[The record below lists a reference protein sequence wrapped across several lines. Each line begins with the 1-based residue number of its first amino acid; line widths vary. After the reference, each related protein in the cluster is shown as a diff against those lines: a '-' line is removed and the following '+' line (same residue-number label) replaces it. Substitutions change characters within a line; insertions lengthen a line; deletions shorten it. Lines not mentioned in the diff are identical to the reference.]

1 MYRVNYKRNKYAK
14 YTCLTDSPLFRDQTN
29 TFLSRFWNG
38 RTFEDPIFSIYI
50 NLHSEY
56 QHIKWTESSSWF
68 VIPHYWTENYNYNG
82 YHDTLTLII
91 DSFSSLDDS
100 SPIQFKWQ
108 NKNRIEDIVYSMTH
122 LNKNPWLCVMKDL
135 ALKFL
140 NMQAVSIN

>member
-1 MYRVNYKRNKYAK
+1 MNII
-14 YTCLTDSPLFRDQTN
+14 Q
-29 TFLSRFWNG
+29 FL
-38 RTFEDPIFSIYI
+38 IF
-50 NLHSEY
+50 N
-56 QHIKWTESSSWF
+56 
-68 VIPHYWTENYNYNG
+68 PHYSTENYNYNG

-91 DSFSSLDDS
+91 DSCSSLDDS

-122 LNKNPWLCVMKDL
+122 LNKNPCLCVMKDA

>member
-1 MYRVNYKRNKYAK
+1 MNRI
-14 YTCLTDSPLFRDQTN
+14 Q
-29 TFLSRFWNG
+29 FLICN
-38 RTFEDPIFSIYI
+38 
-50 NLHSEY
+50 
-56 QHIKWTESSSWF
+56 
-68 VIPHYWTENYNYNG
+68 PHYWTENYNYNG

-140 NMQAVSIN
+140 YMQAVSIN

>member
-1 MYRVNYKRNKYAK
+1 MNRI
-14 YTCLTDSPLFRDQTN
+14 Q
-29 TFLSRFWNG
+29 FLICN
-38 RTFEDPIFSIYI
+38 
-50 NLHSEY
+50 
-56 QHIKWTESSSWF
+56 
-68 VIPHYWTENYNYNG
+68 PHYWTENYNYNG

-140 NMQAVSIN
+140 NMQTVSIN